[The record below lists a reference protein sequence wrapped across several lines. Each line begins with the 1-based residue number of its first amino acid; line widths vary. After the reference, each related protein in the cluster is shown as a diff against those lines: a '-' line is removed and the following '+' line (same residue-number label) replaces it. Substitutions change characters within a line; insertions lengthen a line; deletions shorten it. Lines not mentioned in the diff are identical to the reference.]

1 MVQRKIDQELVE
13 SVNNRR
19 GLSQRKMG
27 RKFRVHHT
35 TISRN
40 LRKRTI
46 NNKKLERKVYENNR
60 KAQDIDHLVQRIKRK
75 AKELDQQILQGMM
88 EGVRKKLRAL

>member
-13 SVNNRR
+13 SVNNRC

>member
-13 SVNNRR
+13 SVNNRC

-46 NNKKLERKVYENNR
+46 NNKKLERKVYENN
-60 KAQDIDHLVQRIKRK
+60 
-75 AKELDQQILQGMM
+75 
-88 EGVRKKLRAL
+88 

>member
-13 SVNNRR
+13 SVNNRC

-46 NNKKLERKVYENNR
+46 NNKKLERKVYENNW

>member
-13 SVNNRR
+13 SVNNRC
-19 GLSQRKMG
+19 GLSQREMG